1 MKRIILLGST
11 GSIGLNTL
19 QVVREHPGKF
29 KIVALAARSSADVLS
44 KQIDEF
50 HPEAVCLTDEKAAA
64 SLQSR
69 VNGTTRVLAGEKGLR
84 EIAAWKT
91 GDMVIAASS
100 GASALV
106 PVLDAIEAGKDI
118 GLANKEILVIA
129 GALVS
134 DAVRARRVRL
144 LPVDSEHNAIYQC
157 VGGAKNRE
165 IRRILLTGSG
175 GPLKD
180 VPRERF
186 RGISKDIVTRH
197 PRWSMGKKITVDSAT
212 LMNKG
217 LEIIEAQWLFG
228 VEPERIRVVIHP
240 EAIVHSMVEFVD
252 GSILAQ
258 MGPTDMKSPLLHV
271 MSHPERYD
279 APASSIDLVRL
290 GALHFSEPDFGK
302 FPCLGLA
309 LEAARASRTTLPC
322 VLSAADE
329 VAVEAFLEDRI
340 DFVRIPEVIE
350 AVMRSHTVKKDPA
363 LKDIQEAD
371 RWARAE
377 ASRLS
382 GVPAAAGS
390 RL

>member
-19 QVVREHPGKF
+19 QVVREHPKEF
-29 KIVALAARSSADVLS
+29 KIVALAARSNSEMLFG
-44 KQIDEF
+44 QIEEF
-50 HPEAVCLTDEKAAA
+50 KPEAVCLTDAKAAEGLRA
-64 SLQSR
+64 R
-69 VNGTTRVLAGEKGLR
+69 VGRSVKVFSHDAGLR
-84 EIAAWKT
+84 ETAVWKT

-100 GASALV
+100 GASSLV
-106 PVLDAIEAGKDI
+106 PVLEAVASGKHV

-134 DAVRARRVRL
+134 DAVRAHRVSL
-144 LPVDSEHNAIYQC
+144 LPIDSEHNAIFQC
-157 VGGAKNRE
+157 IGSAKKQE
-165 IRRILLTGSG
+165 IRKILLTGSG
-175 GPLKD
+175 GPLRN
-180 VPRERF
+180 VPHERF
-186 RGISKDIVTRH
+186 RGIHKDIVTRH
-197 PRWSMGKKITVDSAT
+197 PRWNMGKKITVDSAT

-228 VEPERIRVVIHP
+228 IESERIRVVIHP

-252 GSILAQ
+252 GSVIAQ
-258 MGPTDMKSPLLHV
+258 MGPTDMKSPILHV
-271 MSHPERYD
+271 MSYPRRLD
-279 APASSIDLVRL
+279 APAMSIDLVKL
-290 GALHFSEPDFGK
+290 GALHFYDPDFAK

-309 LEAARASRTTLPC
+309 LEAAREARTSLPC

-350 AVMRSHTVKKDPA
+350 KVMRSHSTVRNPGLGDV
-363 LKDIQEAD
+363 QEAD

-377 ASRLS
+377 ASRLC
-382 GVPAAAGS
+382 GVPESAHA
-390 RL
+390 RP